1 MPGLTAHCRET
12 VLSGRPLQSAL
23 SHSYIASVY
32 LGTDQR
38 NSTVPVPSV
47 NDGMGVLLRSGRTRS
62 QHTNVD
68 SMLRFVVSP
77 ELQGKFGQHQSHA
90 TLNFGARNPTYEA
103 KARRL
108 LGESASSIKT
118 KVPGVA
124 MAAGRSRLQ
133 TIELAEGT
141 IAVIAKSGL
150 FQFQAGISLLRGI
163 CLQLPIS
170 LNDKPQRRAAHQTST
185 LTTVRS
191 ASLDAQ
197 KTVQA
202 VAMEIVGTNIDMN
215 ESLMSV
221 GLDSL
226 SAVEFTNTLAA
237 RLSMDLEPTIL
248 FHHPT
253 LDSLA
258 QFLSSELQ
266 SNEVDSKTSG

>member
-1 MPGLTAHCRET
+1 MTT
-12 VLSGRPLQSAL
+12 SG
-23 SHSYIASVY
+23 AS
-32 LGTDQR
+32 L
-38 NSTVPVPSV
+38 
-47 NDGMGVLLRSGRTRS
+47 
-62 QHTNVD
+62 
-68 SMLRFVVSP
+68 
-77 ELQGKFGQHQSHA
+77 
-90 TLNFGARNPTYEA
+90 
-103 KARRL
+103 
-108 LGESASSIKT
+108 
-118 KVPGVA
+118 
-124 MAAGRSRLQ
+124 AGDL
-133 TIELAEGT
+133 
-141 IAVIAKSGL
+141 K
-150 FQFQAGISLLRGI
+150 
-163 CLQLPIS
+163 LP
-170 LNDKPQRRAAHQTST
+170 
-185 LTTVRS
+185 TVRS

-266 SNEVDSKTSG
+266 SNEVVSKTSG

>member
-108 LGESASSIKT
+108 LGESALSINI
-118 KVPGVA
+118 PGAVTA
-124 MAAGRSRLQ
+124 DNSLQRIEPAKEKIGDIARS
-133 TIELAEGT
+133 
-141 IAVIAKSGL
+141 VS
-150 FQFQAGISLLRGI
+150 FQFQAGVSLLRCI

-266 SNEVDSKTSG
+266 SNEVVSKTSG